1 MWKVSNWSNCSPYK
15 LLNSPTFTEIYFGS
29 CDGAGPTQ
37 HTRVFSSSPSS
48 GLVCPLCSSL
58 SLYFTMWK
66 PLTILT
72 FHITHLILTEY
83 KNKYKFCILLYHV
96 KGWIRE
102 TNVTLWA
109 KVQICCNPTATV
121 ALITIELPYYSSCA
135 AGFIHNKNH
144 RDSSTA
150 LRTDMDYHKYS
161 HWVCC
166 FYWQT
171 GLQGH
176 GYWQTCRQQ
185 SNQTS
190 RSFIDVF
197 FLSGRSDACVILLWV
212 TKEREDIKSGEKAQM
227 NQESRLN
234 VIWKMWHYSFYPMRF
249 ECKT

>member
-37 HTRVFSSSPSS
+37 HTRVFSSAPSS

-66 PLTILT
+66 LLTILT

-135 AGFIHNKNH
+135 AMVRFYSQQKPPWLQYCIKNRH
-144 RDSSTA
+144 GLPQIQSLSLLFLLTDRPPRSW
-150 LRTDMDYHKYS
+150 LLTDM
-161 HWVCC
+161 
-166 FYWQT
+166 QT
-171 GLQGH
+171 
-176 GYWQTCRQQ
+176 T
-185 SNQTS
+185 
-190 RSFIDVF
+190 V
-197 FLSGRSDACVILLWV
+197 
-212 TKEREDIKSGEKAQM
+212 
-227 NQESRLN
+227 
-234 VIWKMWHYSFYPMRF
+234 
-249 ECKT
+249 